1 MLDNVSNE
9 SILSLVCKKNEL
21 VQLWKLFSLNIF
33 LIFLVFLI
41 FSLCSDV
48 LEQAL
53 MHSSSE
59 CTLWPDKRSSQ
70 LFPELTPQFA
80 CTSCEWVKL
89 CTLKSRSPLKSK
101 KKKGSKMA
109 SAFLEV
115 GRYSFDNIL
124 CMPYTVER
132 GGKGSTA
139 RQSLHKTKKHVMYS
153 CYIKKKNNKKI
164 DQC

>member
-80 CTSCEWVKL
+80 RTSCEWVKL

-101 KKKGSKMA
+101 KKRAQKWLQLFLKWEDIHSTIYYVCHILWKEGVKAAQPA
-109 SAFLEV
+109 SPCTKQK
-115 GRYSFDNIL
+115 NML
-124 CMPYTVER
+124 CIAVT
-132 GGKGSTA
+132 
-139 RQSLHKTKKHVMYS
+139 
-153 CYIKKKNNKKI
+153 
-164 DQC
+164 